1 MKGLSQNLLRGP
13 PEHTL
18 ILKKE
23 MHLTWS
29 KRTAEQMHHQSFHL
43 ITPEFGR
50 TSQVVSIFG
59 LDNFLLIKI
68 LILFHF
74 AASAFKS
81 ITPQAE
87 RQAQG
92 ETVLNGDGGR
102 EIQRISTMQI
112 SRSGAGNNPIDSNL
126 YP

>member
-1 MKGLSQNLLRGP
+1 
-13 PEHTL
+13 
-18 ILKKE
+18 
-23 MHLTWS
+23 
-29 KRTAEQMHHQSFHL
+29 
-43 ITPEFGR
+43 
-50 TSQVVSIFG
+50 